1 MRVVV
6 KVAIQ
11 HCHGPLGGVHPISRI
26 GIIGERGLT
35 GRQELVSH
43 QLDQA
48 IVPNE
53 LNGWVKLVEGNIQT

>member
-1 MRVVV
+1 MP
-6 KVAIQ
+6 Q
-11 HCHGPLGGVHPISRI
+11 GTLGHDVEGGALTCGAWRRQ
-26 GIIGERGLT
+26 ERGLT